1 MDNPAYFVLFL
12 SVGCIVVGVPWAV
25 ANRIVAHVRAKR
37 AARLPQPPPVD
48 HAQRARDMANVLGP
62 LDAGE
67 LAVANLLHLATISEY
82 GVLSWEQMQRNIGR
96 ARGLAADYAAGQTA
110 PTTK

>member
-1 MDNPAYFVLFL
+1 MDNPLYFVLFL
-12 SVGCIVVGVPWAV
+12 IVGGIVVGVPWAG
-25 ANRIVAHVRAKR
+25 ANRIIARVRAKR

-48 HAQRARDMANVLGP
+48 HARRARDMANVLGP
-62 LDAGE
+62 LDASE
-67 LAVANLLHLATISEY
+67 FAVANLLHLATLSEH

-96 ARGLAADYAAGQTA
+96 ARGIAADYAAGRPA